1 MAANI
6 IVHQQVYTGCFRCC
20 YEFWCCPCFA
30 CSTTGDLSVQ
40 VAVHHKYGIRGS
52 LFEDILV
59 SCFCACCSWCQM
71 AREITKQPPTM
82 TNSNVTYTT
91 NQQSYIMTG
100 LQSPNQ
106 QSYVII
112 SSVGPMIECSL
123 AQGCEG
129 ERKGTGATNRPCCL
143 CLAGSHLSTGILCL

>member
-1 MAANI
+1 MNYL
-6 IVHQQVYTGCFRCC
+6 HLVYETSC

-71 AREITKQPPTM
+71 AREITKHNEPPLLSLPGWFPSLHWDSLPLTL
-82 TNSNVTYTT
+82 
-91 NQQSYIMTG
+91 
-100 LQSPNQ
+100 LQRLSHW
-106 QSYVII
+106 
-112 SSVGPMIECSL
+112 L
-123 AQGCEG
+123 
-129 ERKGTGATNRPCCL
+129 TGALPC
-143 CLAGSHLSTGILCL
+143 HP